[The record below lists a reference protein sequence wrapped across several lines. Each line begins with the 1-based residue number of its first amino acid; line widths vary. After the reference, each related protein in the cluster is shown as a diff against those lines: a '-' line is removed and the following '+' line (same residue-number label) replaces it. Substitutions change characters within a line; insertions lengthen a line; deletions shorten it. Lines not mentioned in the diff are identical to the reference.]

1 MLTEALA
8 RYHDL
13 LTDHDLAE
21 SSRVMLDAGLERS
34 RLIFGGRRLSPYLR
48 PHFVTEEDFARV
60 CQICETVWS
69 AIQKVKD
76 AAIYDQSLV
85 DDLGLTQI
93 ERELIAIDPGYAA
106 VSPTSRLDSFL
117 TDSAYSF
124 VELNG
129 ESPAGIAY
137 ADAAYDIFSALPVM
151 KNFAND
157 YNLRPLYGRR
167 LMLDVLLHS
176 YEEFLGR
183 KPDHLPSMAI
193 VDLEGMPTQKEFE
206 LFREFFEQ
214 EGYPAA
220 ICSPQ
225 QLEYQNGR
233 LSAGGFEID
242 IVYKR
247 LLVNEYLPIMAQYP
261 ALLNAYRDHAVCMV
275 NSFRSKLIHKKA
287 LFAVLT
293 DERRATLFSQTELAA
308 IAAHVPWTRLLRVEQ
323 TRYNGR
329 EVELLE
335 FVLANRDRLVL
346 KPNDDYGGHG
356 ITIGWNTNET
366 VWREAMEAALQ
377 VGDYLVQERVPTA
390 RETFP
395 ALTEDGRIEFSEQL
409 VDLDPLLF
417 NGKVGSAFT
426 RLSATEL
433 ANVTSGGG
441 MVPTY
446 ILSGAEARA

>member
-1 MLTEALA
+1 MLTEAVA

-13 LTDHDLAE
+13 LKDHDLAE
-21 SSRVMLDAGLERS
+21 SSRAMLDEGLERA

-48 PHFVTEEDFARV
+48 PHFVTETDFARI
-60 CQICETVWS
+60 CEICETVWS

-76 AAIYDQSLV
+76 AAIDDHSLV
-85 DDLGLTQI
+85 NDLGLTQI
-93 ERELIAIDPGYAA
+93 ERELIAIDPGYVA

-151 KNFAND
+151 KSFANN
-157 YNLRPLYGRR
+157 YSLRPLYGRR

-183 KPDHLPSMAI
+183 TPDHPPAIAI

-206 LFREFFEQ
+206 LFKEFFQQ
-214 EGYPAA
+214 EGYPAV

-225 QLEYQNGR
+225 ELEYKNGR

-261 ALLNAYRDHAVCMV
+261 ALLNAYRAHAVCMV

-293 DERRATLFSQTELAA
+293 DEHRAGLFSQTELAA
-308 IAAHVPWTRLLRVEQ
+308 IAAHVPWTRLVRDEQ
-323 TRYNGR
+323 TSYFGH
-329 EVELLE
+329 EVDLLQ
-335 FVLANRDRLVL
+335 FVLANRSKLVL

-366 VWREAMEAALQ
+366 VWREATEGALQ
-377 VGDYLVQERVPTA
+377 NGDYLVQERVPTA

-446 ILSGAEARA
+446 IISEKK